1 MFPDTESLVSE
12 IKAED
17 VYEDFYEVKD
27 LFDLIGKMK
36 DEFKGKIISEFIRLK
51 PKMYS
56 LIAVDGEEN
65 KKAKGVNKNV
75 VKNINHKEYID
86 VLFNEKMIR
95 HKMKRIQS
103 KLHKIKTSDV
113 CRISLSCFDDKRYIL
128 GDGIDS
134 LAYFHS
140 H

>member
-51 PKMYS
+51 PKMY
-56 LIAVDGEEN
+56 
-65 KKAKGVNKNV
+65 
-75 VKNINHKEYID
+75 
-86 VLFNEKMIR
+86 
-95 HKMKRIQS
+95 
-103 KLHKIKTSDV
+103 
-113 CRISLSCFDDKRYIL
+113 
-128 GDGIDS
+128 
-134 LAYFHS
+134 
-140 H
+140 